1 MWSPARRGVSG
12 EPGIQA
18 TRKRKACPMRR
29 FTRKNYRAIVVAA
42 GTLAAVS
49 ATTGLSV
56 LADIRYH

>member
-1 MWSPARRGVSG
+1 
-12 EPGIQA
+12 
-18 TRKRKACPMRR
+18 MRR

-56 LADIRYH
+56 LADIRVH